1 MILDKPQFGPAINF
15 LFFFFSCSFRS
26 FVQRIQEEGILF
38 GIFLRHFFGTENR
51 DADVSRKKKGIV
63 LDDIYTISPV
73 FLVSR
78 ETNQSFPLVHLV
90 LNFVAGCG
98 LFRLATDH
106 CANKRQPDPYHGTIK
121 SPTWKIKHLFSALL
135 FIFFSSQRQRGGP
148 DKVEEASRFIFV
160 RSHFKFL
167 LPKEHSAR

>member
-1 MILDKPQFGPAINF
+1 MFSISEQKFNNSVKKNHRPWSSIN
-15 LFFFFSCSFRS
+15 LNLVPRLISSFFFLVPFVLSSNRSKRKEYYLAFS
-26 FVQRIQEEGILF
+26 FVT
-38 GIFLRHFFGTENR
+38 FLAQKIAMRMFQ
-51 DADVSRKKKGIV
+51 KKKKASI
-63 LDDIYTISPV
+63 LTIYTISPV

-78 ETNQSFPLVHLV
+78 ETNQSFSLVHLV

-135 FIFFSSQRQRGGP
+135 FIFFFLSATGGG
-148 DKVEEASRFIFV
+148 
-160 RSHFKFL
+160 
-167 LPKEHSAR
+167 AR

>member
-1 MILDKPQFGPAINF
+1 MLFISEQKFNNSVKKNHRPWSSIN
-15 LFFFFSCSFRS
+15 LNLVPRLISSFFFLVPFVLSSNRSKRKEYYLAFS
-26 FVQRIQEEGILF
+26 FVT
-38 GIFLRHFFGTENR
+38 FLAQKIAMRMFQ
-51 DADVSRKKKGIV
+51 KKKKASI
-63 LDDIYTISPV
+63 LTIYTISPV

-135 FIFFSSQRQRGGP
+135 FIFFFLSATGGGQI
-148 DKVEEASRFIFV
+148 K
-160 RSHFKFL
+160 
-167 LPKEHSAR
+167 

>member
-1 MILDKPQFGPAINF
+1 MLFISEQKFNNSVKKNHRPWSSIN
-15 LFFFFSCSFRS
+15 LNLVPRLISSFFFFSCSFRS

-51 DADVSRKKKGIV
+51 DADVSKKKKASI
-63 LDDIYTISPV
+63 LTIYTISPV

-78 ETNQSFPLVHLV
+78 ETNQSFSLVHLV

-135 FIFFSSQRQRGGP
+135 FIFFFLSATGGGQI
-148 DKVEEASRFIFV
+148 K
-160 RSHFKFL
+160 
-167 LPKEHSAR
+167 